1 LLGHEADALDA
12 VQNGFVKVFTQV
24 NGFEGR
30 SSFKTWLLRVVS
42 NASLDLGRRRGRRE
56 EMLRDDRTRDSEPE
70 LTGDEAD
77 PARNL
82 DRADLRLILN
92 DALGQLP
99 DAQRK
104 TFVLHVDG
112 ELSYREVACDRTR
125 LFPPGEN
132 WMNLLVLLLRAGL
145 DPGTLARRFEYRAQ
159 LVALC
164 EASEPRLAL
173 AQLLGESGSNG
184 ITPHHEAYAELL
196 DDFLGVLEQGLMGEA
211 ETFAGIDLEYG
222 LVHQLH
228 HLTAQEVRRVGLGLA
243 RREFGTRPIP

>member
-1 LLGHEADALDA
+1 MRESFVRADPERVSRALA
-12 VQNGFVKVFTQV
+12 VRGPRV
-24 NGFEGR
+24 NGRAERRAPVEPLGAAAR
-30 SSFKTWLLRVVS
+30 LQLAVLSER
-42 NASLDLGRRRGRRE
+42 APAGEPLGRITFE
-56 EMLRDDRTRDSEPE
+56 E
-70 LTGDEAD
+70 
-77 PARNL
+77 
-82 DRADLRLILN
+82 LIEIV
-92 DALGQLP
+92 ALHEEGHL
-99 DAQRK
+99 
-104 TFVLHVDG
+104 
-112 ELSYREVACDRTR
+112 CDRTR

-228 HLTAQEVRRVGLGLA
+228 HLTAQEVRRVGLGVA